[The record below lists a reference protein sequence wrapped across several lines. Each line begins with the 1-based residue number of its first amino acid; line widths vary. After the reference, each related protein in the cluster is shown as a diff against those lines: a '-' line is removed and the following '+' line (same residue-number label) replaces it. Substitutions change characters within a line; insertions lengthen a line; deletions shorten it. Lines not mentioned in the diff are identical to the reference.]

1 MQIIFSHA
9 HTCPC
14 SSNRA
19 NISRIIPLNL
29 SLIYFPSFGSVLFH
43 HFVCTFAKEEKYI
56 CTGGYKTDDLHS
68 RLKAGPG
75 EFSWILLPVLS
86 SIHSRANESIHHE
99 WTCPS
104 LPICANFCLLFD
116 RSSSIFTPIKA
127 QVACTWNS
135 GQSVPI
141 IGRFEFV
148 PLEARISIHA
158 SPTILFTFKA
168 STANLSDPID
178 FTNFTSLK
186 RELILS
192 AFNFLKRYNRV
203 NNVKFVSSKDNSL
216 KYPMTMMQIRKN
228 NEFYVR
234 KIRKRNIRAILK
246 IFLSDSIINVCLIKQ
261 YIR

>member
-1 MQIIFSHA
+1 MPPPQ
-9 HTCPC
+9 
-14 SSNRA
+14 
-19 NISRIIPLNL
+19 
-29 SLIYFPSFGSVLFH
+29 
-43 HFVCTFAKEEKYI
+43 
-56 CTGGYKTDDLHS
+56 
-68 RLKAGPG
+68 
-75 EFSWILLPVLS
+75 
-86 SIHSRANESIHHE
+86 
-99 WTCPS
+99 
-104 LPICANFCLLFD
+104 
-116 RSSSIFTPIKA
+116 
-127 QVACTWNS
+127 
-135 GQSVPI
+135 
-141 IGRFEFV
+141 
-148 PLEARISIHA
+148 
-158 SPTILFTFKA
+158 FTFKA